1 MKRFILP
8 VLPFFFLPFT
18 LRAQPVQGEIIAD
31 TGNITVVKVYGSH
44 EERAYATGYLLADQF
59 GDIYNGYIKPLFGS
73 SLPLAR
79 QIIQEGVHIR
89 IDSLYHEEAKAMLK
103 GAADAGL
110 DTTGIS
116 YLDVLVS
123 NSMLDLMALGDEFVN
138 TGPGPGCSSLMSW
151 GDATAGTDL
160 DGKSVISRHLDWTP
174 DYHLTSNQVMVIH
187 IPDETNEQPWLL
199 IGFAGQ
205 IFVLSGLNA
214 SGLSCYQHMMSD
226 FTGQGQYNKSYEP
239 VWLTLRKALESKDFN
254 GDGDNNTLDVQDA
267 ILDNPQGF
275 ADGYIIT
282 ASARAGQAADSLI
295 ALVAEVA
302 PLPPL
307 ITFRSTDFPD
317 SIPGDNLYAANY
329 EIRRN
334 NHYHFCPRY
343 LGVKQG
349 LGQGTAIGSQQNWDI
364 MRLYSNS
371 GTSNIQFMQFVPE
384 WMKLNLSVYDNKP
397 AYQNDPVSYD
407 VAWLFSPFS
416 SAGEAFRGN
425 ALRVFPNPAGDFLF
439 LDLQGVD
446 RESRYVVY
454 DLAGIAVKEGVA
466 DRGSTAGIFV
476 GDLGSGMYIIRV
488 VAGEV
493 RYHARFVKP

>member
-8 VLPFFFLPFT
+8 GLLFLFLPFA
-18 LRAQPVQGEIIAD
+18 LHAQPVQGEIIAD
-31 TGNITVVKVYGSH
+31 TANITVVKVYGSH
-44 EERAYATGYLLADQF
+44 EERAYAMGYLLADKF

-79 QIIQEGVHIR
+79 QIILEGIHIR
-89 IDSLYHEEAKAMLK
+89 IDSLFHEEAKALVK

-123 NSMLDLMALGDEFVN
+123 NSMLDLMALGDEFAN
-138 TGPGPGCSSLMSW
+138 TGGGPGCSSLMNW

-174 DYHLTSNQVMVIH
+174 DPHLTSNQVMVIH
-187 IPDETNEQPWLL
+187 IPYETDEQPWLL

-205 IFVLSGLNA
+205 LFALSGLNA

-226 FTGQGQYNKSYEP
+226 FTGQGQYNKGYEP

-254 GDGDNNTLDVQDA
+254 GDGDNNTLDVRDA

-282 ASARAGQAADSLI
+282 ASAGSGQAADSLI

-302 PLPPL
+302 PMHPF
-307 ITFRSTDFPD
+307 ITFRSSDFPD

-349 LGQGTAIGSQQNWDI
+349 LGQGTGIGSQENWDI

-371 GTSNIQFMQFVPE
+371 GTGNIQFMQFIPE
-384 WMKLNLSVYDNKP
+384 WMKLDLSVYQNKP
-397 AYQNDPVSYD
+397 AYQCEPVSYD

-416 SAGEAFRGN
+416 AAGEAFLEN
-425 ALRVFPNPAGDFLF
+425 TVRVFPNPVEDCLF

-446 RESRYVVY
+446 RESRYLVY
-454 DLAGIAVKEGVA
+454 NLAGVVVKEGA
-466 DRGSTAGIFV
+466 LNRGGKTEIFT
-476 GDLGSGMYIIRV
+476 GDLGSGLYIIRV
-488 VAGEV
+488 FAGESLH
-493 RYHARFVKP
+493 HARFVKP